1 MGVRAQ
7 HPGEA
12 RQEWCAGRHGDWE
25 LRDNRC
31 AAIRRLGGTGGVWLT
46 PLRCSATGPNC
57 LLSTCLIDNRAFVG
71 EGCIILVRPPP
82 PPPTNKKSRVRMSVS

>member
-31 AAIRRLGGTGGVWLT
+31 AAIRRLGSTRGVWLT
-46 PLRCSATGPNC
+46 AA
-57 LLSTCLIDNRAFVG
+57 LLGNRPQL
-71 EGCIILVRPPP
+71 LVEHVPDRQPGIRGRGLHHPRASSS